1 MANMNFKSNFENDS
15 ISLYQIKERNF
26 EELYLIAS
34 DPSIW
39 EQHPEN
45 DRWKKEKFSI
55 FLKNG
60 YDNEFGFLLIFDK
73 DKKQIIGSTRFYSYD
88 ENDKAIRIGYTFILP
103 EYWGTSINFQIK
115 KMMLAYAFKFLD
127 KVYFDI
133 GVNNFRSRKAVEK
146 LGASLFEDNKV
157 GNVVYLLKK
166 IKFIN
171 QISNP

>member
-1 MANMNFKSNFENDS
+1 MDIKNKLENKNFILKLLNKNDFNL
-15 ISLYQIKERNF
+15 LYKIGRN
-26 EELYLIAS
+26 EK
-34 DPSIW
+34 IW

-60 YDNEFGFLLIFDK
+60 YENKFGFLLIFHK
-73 DKKQIIGSTRFYSYD
+73 DKKKIIGSTRFYSYD
-88 ENDKAIRIGYTFILP
+88 KLDKAIRIGFTFILP

-115 KMMLAYAFKFLD
+115 KMMLDYAFKYLD

-146 LGASLFEDNKV
+146 LGASLFENNKV
-157 GNVVYLLKK
+157 GNVVYVLKK

-171 QISNP
+171 QMSNP